1 MLKLEGTDMTLA
13 NPTQQNANRGYLRHR
28 VTLEEFEALYVENPM
43 FRERR
48 FELLEGEIYEMTPAE
63 GEQVGDEYINGLNG
77 LNTELVLKLNT
88 LAVIGNQI
96 PVRLPE
102 TDTRPIPDFTIMP
115 KSRYGR
121 GVPTASQV
129 SVVIEVSFSTL
140 EQDRTLKS
148 RLYAQ
153 SGLPE
158 YWILNTQ
165 RNQLEVYREPDGEA
179 YRVKMTLSVGEMVS
193 PLEFPEV
200 QIEWWV

>member
-1 MLKLEGTDMTLA
+1 MTLS
-13 NPTQQNANRGYLRHR
+13 NPPQQNAPEGYLRHR
-28 VTLEEFEALYVENPM
+28 VTLEEFEVLYVENPM
-43 FRERR
+43 FSERR
-48 FELLEGEIYEMTPAE
+48 FELLEGEIYETTTM
-63 GEQVGDEYINGLNG
+63 GDEHVNGLNA
-77 LNTELVLKLNT
+77 LNTELVIKLSAV
-88 LAVIGNQI
+88 AVIGPQI

-102 TDTRPIPDFTIMP
+102 SNTRPMPDFVIMP
-115 KSRYGR
+115 KSRYQR
-121 GVPTASQV
+121 GVPDASQV
-129 SVVIEVSFSTL
+129 SVIVEVSFSTL

-179 YRVKMTLSVGEMVS
+179 YRVKMTLEQGEAVS
-193 PLEFPEV
+193 PLEFADV

>member
-1 MLKLEGTDMTLA
+1 MTLS
-13 NPTQQNANRGYLRHR
+13 NPPQKNADTGYLRHR
-28 VTLEEFEALYVENPM
+28 VTLEEFEAFYVENPM
-43 FRERR
+43 FSERR
-48 FELLEGEIYEMTPAE
+48 FELLEGEIYEMTTM
-63 GEQVGDEYINGLNG
+63 GDEHVNGLSS
-77 LNTELVLKLNT
+77 LNTELVIKLST
-88 LAVIGNQI
+88 VAIIGPQI

-102 TDTRPIPDFTIMP
+102 SNTRPLPDFVIMP
-115 KSRYGR
+115 KRRYQR
-121 GVPTASQV
+121 GVPDASQV
-129 SVVIEVSFSTL
+129 SVIVEVSFSTL

-179 YRVKMTLSVGEMVS
+179 YRVKMTLEQGEAVN
-193 PLEFPEV
+193 PLEFADV

>member
-1 MLKLEGTDMTLA
+1 MTLA
-13 NPTQQNANRGYLRHR
+13 NAPKKNADAGYLRHR
-28 VTLEEFEALYVENPM
+28 VTLEEFEAFYVENPM
-43 FRERR
+43 FLERR
-48 FELLEGEIYEMTPAE
+48 FELLEGEIYEMTTM
-63 GEQVGDEYINGLNG
+63 GDEHVNGLNG

-102 TDTRPIPDFTIMP
+102 TDTRPIADFVIMP
-115 KSRYGR
+115 KSSYGR
-121 GVPTASQV
+121 GVPIASQV
-129 SVVIEVSFSTL
+129 SVIIEVSFSTL

-179 YRVKMTLSVGEMVS
+179 
-193 PLEFPEV
+193 
-200 QIEWWV
+200 

>member
-1 MLKLEGTDMTLA
+1 MTLS
-13 NPTQQNANRGYLRHR
+13 NPPPKNANVGYLRHR

-48 FELLEGEIYEMTPAE
+48 FELLEGEIYEMTPTQ
-63 GEQVGDEYINGLNG
+63 GEQVGDKHVNGLNA
-77 LNTELVLKLNT
+77 LNTELVVKLST
-88 LAVIGNQI
+88 VAVIGNQI
-96 PVRLPE
+96 PIRLPE
-102 TDTRPIPDFTIMP
+102 TDTRPISDFVIMP

-121 GVPTASQV
+121 GVLTASQV

-148 RLYAQ
+148 RLYTQ
-153 SGLPE
+153 SGLPG

-165 RNQLEVYREPDGEA
+165 RNQLEVYRESDGEA
-179 YRVKMTLSVGEMVS
+179 YRVKMTLESGEAVS
-193 PLEFPEV
+193 PLEFADV